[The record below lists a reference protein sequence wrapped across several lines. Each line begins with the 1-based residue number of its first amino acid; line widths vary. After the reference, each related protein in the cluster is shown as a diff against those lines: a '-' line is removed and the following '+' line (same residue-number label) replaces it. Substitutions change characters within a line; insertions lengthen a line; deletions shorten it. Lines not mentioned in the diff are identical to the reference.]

1 MNSKYVNILS
11 SLSVTTLAG
20 ASALYSYSAYLKS
33 HTYPYSLQKN
43 ESAAPTAYIKYDIT
57 PDEAK
62 VAGIQRKRL
71 DGARIKFGAAGTLP
85 LEVHK
90 IEIID
95 NQQINPQNTEYTQ
108 ISSFEEYFKDLPN
121 TEVMDSFAHNCK
133 AGDIYTIAT
142 LYPIGINIHDWQKSV
157 EDFGAERQTFI
168 RVYYSDTKEPEPK
181 IADLPLFAKS
191 RKNK

>member
-1 MNSKYVNILS
+1 MNSKYVKILS
-11 SLSVTTLAG
+11 SLSVTTLVG

-33 HTYPYSLQKN
+33 QTYSLPKN

-85 LEVHK
+85 LVVHK
-90 IEIID
+90 MEIID
-95 NQQINPQNTEYTQ
+95 NQHNLQNTEYTKT
-108 ISSFEEYFKDLPN
+108 SSFKEYFKDLPN
-121 TEVMDSFAHNCK
+121 TEVMDSFAHSCK
-133 AGDIYTIAT
+133 AGEIYTIAT
-142 LYPIGINIHDWQKSV
+142 LYPISINIHNWQKSV
-157 EDFGAERQTFI
+157 EDFGEKRQTFI

-181 IADLPLFAKS
+181 IADLPLFAQS
-191 RKNK
+191 EKNK